1 MHGYLCVKVQSLLD
15 TDSNEFDI
23 SCDQILLNVSPL
35 LQRSVMHMIYFRT
48 PSLERR
54 MKCNSLI
61 KVTSNKY
68 YNELTSPSQRN
79 SRMY

>member
-15 TDSNEFDI
+15 TDSNELDI

-35 LQRSVMHMIYFRT
+35 LQGSVMHMIYFRT

-54 MKCNSLI
+54 MKW
-61 KVTSNKY
+61 SNKY
-68 YNELTSPSQRN
+68 YNELTSHSQWN